1 MVEIGAY
8 RLNIIATP
16 QKLVNEA
23 ESSALQTVSFPV
35 AVDTRS
41 PSIQIDSVTTG
52 DVNDTIAWTAMD
64 AAPSSGIWGLLVACV
79 APGKTDTILMWLSP
93 HGGIGRCPDGC

>member
-1 MVEIGAY
+1 MEGCLGPVRSPEARTKGDTDSVVETGAY

-41 PSIQIDSVTTG
+41 ASIHIDSVAAG
-52 DVNDTIAWTAMD
+52 DVNDTIA
-64 AAPSSGIWGLLVACV
+64 
-79 APGKTDTILMWLSP
+79 
-93 HGGIGRCPDGC
+93 